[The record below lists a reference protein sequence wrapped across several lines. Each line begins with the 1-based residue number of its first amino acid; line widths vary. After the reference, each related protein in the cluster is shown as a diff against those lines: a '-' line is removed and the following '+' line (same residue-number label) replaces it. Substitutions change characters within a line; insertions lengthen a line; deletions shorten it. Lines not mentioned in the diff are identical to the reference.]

1 MKLAICLEYPIG
13 QHGGTEVLV
22 RELIRGLAP
31 RHELILVSPDSAE
44 SLAASGLAPLLSGH
58 VNFQPEWKSRSA
70 AEELARRI
78 AAAKPDLA
86 HFHFGGNYAWGNRAF
101 DRCPVVHLQRLGVRC
116 LSTNHGA
123 FSILEGY
130 VWHARPLAVKLAFF
144 LPAWLSKLYVLR
156 HLLTE
161 VAVSQHD
168 WRALRRWYFPLRE
181 KFRWI
186 YHSRLA
192 GTPAPID
199 PAARKRVI
207 LCAGTIG
214 PRKGQPL
221 LIEAFG
227 RIAAR
232 FPEWT
237 LVLAGRAGDA
247 EVMSTVRAL
256 IAREKIESQVRFL
269 GPQTDAEL
277 TALYR
282 EAAIF
287 ALPSRYEGLGLTL
300 QEAQFHGCAC
310 VACAAGGVNDLLD
323 PDENGLLVPVDDA
336 PALAAALERLMRD
349 DNLRARLGARA
360 PASVLEKGMTAPQ
373 MVAAY
378 ERLYAEFAPAPGHL
392 ASAS

>member
-1 MKLAICLEYPIG
+1 
-13 QHGGTEVLV
+13 V
-22 RELIRGLAP
+22 
-31 RHELILVSPDSAE
+31 
-44 SLAASGLAPLLSGH
+44 PL
-58 VNFQPEWKSRSA
+58 
-70 AEELARRI
+70 RR
-78 AAAKPDLA
+78 
-86 HFHFGGNYAWGNRAF
+86 F
-101 DRCPVVHLQRLGVRC
+101 GVRC

-144 LPAWLSKLYVLR
+144 LPAWLSKLYVLK

-161 VAVSQHD
+161 VAVSQND
-168 WRALRRWYFPLRE
+168 WRALRRWYFPLRR

-192 GTPAPID
+192 GGPTAPD
-199 PAARKRVI
+199 QTVRKQVI

-221 LIEAFG
+221 LIAAFG

-232 FPEWT
+232 FPEWK
-237 LVLAGRAGDA
+237 LVLAGREGDA
-247 EVMSTVRAL
+247 DVMSDVRAQ
-256 IAREKIESQVRFL
+256 IARQGIESRVEFL

-277 TALYR
+277 TSLYR
-282 EAAIF
+282 QSAIF

-310 VACAAGGVNDLLD
+310 VACAAGGVNDLVQD
-323 PDENGLLVPVDDA
+323 GENALLVPVDDA
-336 PALAAALERLMRD
+336 AALATALARLMGD
-349 DNLRARLGARA
+349 EGLRARLSARA
-360 PASVLEKGMTAPQ
+360 PASVVEKGMTAPQ

-378 ERLYAEFAPAPGHL
+378 ERLYANL
-392 ASAS
+392 AR

>member
-1 MKLAICLEYPIG
+1 MKLALCLEYPIG

-31 RHELILVSPDSAE
+31 RHQIVLVSPDTRE
-44 SLAASGLAPLLSGH
+44 SLARSGVAGLIAEH
-58 VNFQPEWKSRSA
+58 VGFQPEWKSKAA
-70 AEELARRI
+70 AEQLARRI
-78 AAAKPDLA
+78 AATKPDLA

-101 DRCPVVHLQRLGVRC
+101 DLCPVVPLRRLGVRC

-130 VWHARPLAVKLAFF
+130 VWHARALAVKLVLF
-144 LPAWLSKLYVLR
+144 LPAWLSKLHVLR

-161 VAVSQHD
+161 IAVSQND
-168 WRALRRWYFPLRE
+168 WRALRRWYFPLRG

-192 GTPAPID
+192 GD
-199 PAARKRVI
+199 PTRVDPSMRKRVI

-227 RIAAR
+227 RIAAG
-232 FPEWT
+232 FPDWT
-237 LVLAGRAGDA
+237 LVLAGREGDA
-247 EVMSTVRAL
+247 EVRGEVRAL
-256 IAREKIESQVRFL
+256 IAREGIEARVRFL
-269 GPQTDAEL
+269 GPQTDEEL
-277 TALYR
+277 TTLYR
-282 EAAIF
+282 ESAIF

-310 VACAAGGVNDLLD
+310 VACAAGGVNDLVQD
-323 PDENGLLVPVDDA
+323 GENGLLTPVGDA
-336 PALAAALERLMRD
+336 GALAAALERLMRD
-349 DNLRARLGARA
+349 EQLRARLGARA
-360 PASVLEKGMTAPQ
+360 PESVLEKGMTAPQ

-378 ERLYAEFAPAPGHL
+378 ERLYAEL
-392 ASAS
+392 AAGK